1 MHKLILLLPALC
13 LAMNCYS
20 QSYWQIQNESGE
32 ELLLTI
38 QINPSNHSFVAHTR
52 KDALKEM
59 AGTFTYML
67 AKTAGK
73 LKYPEIVHSEGTV
86 SFQSDT
92 TYYNGSFEYLDKS
105 FPLKA
110 KSWKNNFRGT
120 LTDNKNRTHPLVG
133 VSISSDKPLRDYA
146 ALINQAFLVT
156 EQFCWDANFVKSA
169 EWNSFKSKVNEL
181 KSRIADDYEMGAV
194 IFWFSKKIAIAP
206 YEIRKINKKDNDPKP
221 KRTFSPRELKP
232 NVVYLDL
239 SDLPIEK
246 VDMDELFREIQKKSY
261 HTLILDAR
269 GRKNL
274 QLVPA
279 VLLSNHLT
287 AKPADWGIYLTR
299 KWLDSNG
306 SIPNPSEYSINF
318 KNASA
323 IYENIINLFTDKG
336 FYLKPDPTSSHFSG
350 KIYLL
355 VDNRTSRLAEA
366 LAIWLKSDKLATL
379 VGQKTSGL
387 PLLYENILLTPQYR
401 ISLPTAQ
408 FFDKLGKNWIG
419 IGVEPDLPVQE
430 DPLSYLLKL

>member
-1 MHKLILLLPALC
+1 MNKLFLLSVAILLTLSAH
-13 LAMNCYS
+13 A

-38 QINPSNHSFVAHTR
+38 QINPTNHTFVAHTR

-73 LKYPEIVHSEGTV
+73 LKYPEIVHSEGTIT
-86 SFQSDT
+86 SQSDT
-92 TYYNGSFEYLDKS
+92 IFYNGNFEYLDKS

-110 KSWKNNFRGT
+110 KSWKNNFLGQ
-120 LTDNKNRTHPLVG
+120 LTDNKNRSHPLTG
-133 VSISSDKPLRDYA
+133 VSIASDKPLRDYA
-146 ALINQAFLVT
+146 ALINKAFVLT
-156 EQFCWDANFVKSA
+156 EQTCWDGNMVQSA

-194 IFWFSKKIAIAP
+194 IFWFSKKITIAP
-206 YEIRKINKKDNDPKP
+206 YEIRKISKRESEPKA
-221 KRTFSPRELKP
+221 KRSYSARELKP
-232 NVVYLDL
+232 NVAYLDL
-239 SDLPIEK
+239 SELPFEK
-246 VDMDELFREIQKKSY
+246 ADMDELFREIQKKSY
-261 HTLILDAR
+261 STLILDAR

-274 QLVPA
+274 QLVSA
-279 VLLSNHLT
+279 ALLSNHL
-287 AKPADWGIYLTR
+287 APKPADWGVYLTR
-299 KWLDSNG
+299 KWLDS
-306 SIPNPSEYSINF
+306 SSAVPKPSEYNRNL
-318 KNASA
+318 KNATA
-323 IYENIINLFTDKG
+323 IAENNFSLYTEKG
-336 FYLKPDPTSSHFSG
+336 FYLKPDPAASLFHG

-408 FFDKLGKNWIG
+408 FYDKLGKNWMG

>member
-1 MHKLILLLPALC
+1 MNKIFLLLSVLLLTLSSNA
-13 LAMNCYS
+13 

-38 QINPSNHSFVAHTR
+38 QINPSNHTFIAHTR

-73 LKYPEIVHSEGTV
+73 LKYPEIVHSEGTITY
-86 SFQSDT
+86 QSDT
-92 TYYNGSFEYLDKS
+92 TFYNGNFEYLDKS

-110 KSWKNNFRGT
+110 KSWKNNFVGQ
-120 LTDNKNRTHPLVG
+120 LTDNKNRTHPLAG
-133 VSISSDKPLRDYA
+133 VSISSDRPLRDYA
-146 ALINQAFLVT
+146 SLINKAFVVT
-156 EQFCWDANFVKSA
+156 EQTCWDANLVQSA

-206 YEIRKINKKDNDPKP
+206 YEIRKIS
-221 KRTFSPRELKP
+221 KRESETKAKRSYSARELKP
-232 NVVYLDL
+232 NVAYLDL
-239 SDLPIEK
+239 SELPVEK
-246 VDMDELFREIQKKSY
+246 ADMDDLFREIQKKSY
-261 HTLILDAR
+261 NTLILEAR

-274 QLVPA
+274 QLVSSA
-279 VLLSNHLT
+279 LLSNHLT
-287 AKPADWGIYLTR
+287 SKPSDWGVYLTR
-299 KWLDSNG
+299 KWLESGSSVPKPADYGKVLKNG
-306 SIPNPSEYSINF
+306 ASI
-318 KNASA
+318 
-323 IYENIINLFTDKG
+323 TDKALNLYPEKG
-336 FYLKPDPTSSHFSG
+336 YFLKPDPTPAIFHG

-355 VDNRTSRLAEA
+355 MDNRTSRVAES

-387 PLLYENILLTPQYR
+387 PQLYENILLTPQYR
-401 ISLPTAQ
+401 IYIPTAQ
-408 FFDKLGKNWIG
+408 FYDKQGKCWMG

-430 DPLSYLLKL
+430 DPLGYVLKL